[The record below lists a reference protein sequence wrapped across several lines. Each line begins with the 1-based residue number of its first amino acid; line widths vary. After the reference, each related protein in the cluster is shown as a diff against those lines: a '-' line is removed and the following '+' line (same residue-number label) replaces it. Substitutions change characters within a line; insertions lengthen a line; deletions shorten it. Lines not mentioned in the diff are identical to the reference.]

1 MVLICCRKT
10 THNLVDILAVSV
22 YNQHMNTQKLNDTLQ
37 WTGAVAIIAMHI
49 LNAVGPE
56 AYPYNIIAAFV
67 GTVAFLAWT
76 VRVRNLPQFTVNVIA
91 LAIGFVGLYKAFG

>member
-1 MVLICCRKT
+1 MVDRLDHQCYNTHMMKT
-10 THNLVDILAVSV
+10 NDI
-22 YNQHMNTQKLNDTLQ
+22 LQ
-37 WTGAVAIIAMHI
+37 WTGAVAIIAMHV
-49 LNAVGPE
+49 LNAMGPE

-91 LAIGFVGLYKAFG
+91 LAIGFVGLYRAFG